1 VKAEFITPL
10 DTRRVD
16 GSAKREL
23 LAPFVFRSAILDREV
38 TVPYGFQY
46 DGPSTPLDWGG
57 AGERPSC
64 AHDFMYSNPRDFTR
78 AQADAVFRELLKL
91 DGMGAFAPGTG
102 GPACASSAA
111 RTTTRKGREGDVEG
125 AAAGRGE

>member
-1 VKAEFITPL
+1 MKAEFITPL

-16 GSAKREL
+16 GSAKRQL
-23 LAPFVFRSAILDREV
+23 LAPFVFRSAILGREV
-38 TVPYGFQY
+38 TVPYGFMY

-91 DGMGAFAPGTG
+91 DGMGRFRAWYWWAGVRLFG
-102 GPACASSAA
+102 GSHYDEG
-111 RTTTRKGREGDVEG
+111 KGDADVEG